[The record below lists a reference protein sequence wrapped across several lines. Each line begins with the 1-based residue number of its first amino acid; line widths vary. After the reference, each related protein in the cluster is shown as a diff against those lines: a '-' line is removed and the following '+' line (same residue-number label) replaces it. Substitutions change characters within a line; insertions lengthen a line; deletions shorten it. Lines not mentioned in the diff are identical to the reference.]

1 MDMQVPLIDSEGSNN
16 KTSGFQ
22 LQGIYVK
29 GTGFLPGPNSPC
41 VLPLTHSPQP
51 LVLLL
56 WSNLGLVWL
65 LSDHSVWTFD
75 RSTLEVLP
83 TIFAQGKH
91 SFVPLA
97 HWRGAGR
104 TAFTDEVSFLII
116 CDTVLTDA
124 FFSWIRCLQDWK
136 SWDIFPLSK
145 NSFISKELFTKARY
159 FMHYAG
165 CNTDF
170 FQLTTKRKC
179 CSNQTVESLS
189 LKIPSWVILYRLEK

>member
-1 MDMQVPLIDSEGSNN
+1 MWRELDPSRVQIPLVYFPWHTPS
-16 KTSGFQ
+16 
-22 LQGIYVK
+22 
-29 GTGFLPGPNSPC
+29 
-41 VLPLTHSPQP
+41 QP

-75 RSTLEVLP
+75 RSTLEGLP

-104 TAFTDEVSFLII
+104 TAFTDEVSFPII

-124 FFSWIRCLQDWK
+124 FFCWIRSLQDWK
-136 SWDIFPLSK
+136 SWDIFPWAKIVSSPK
-145 NSFISKELFTKARY
+145 NWSRNPDTLCTMLVATRISSSGLQSLNAVV
-159 FMHYAG
+159 
-165 CNTDF
+165 
-170 FQLTTKRKC
+170 TKRSSPC
-179 CSNQTVESLS
+179 PLNYPPE
-189 LKIPSWVILYRLEK
+189 LYYIV